1 MKKYFCLLTLTT
13 AIVLFVQ
20 HGIAQEV
27 KYTSS
32 WGKQGI
38 SLKHSDRQSLD
49 LIYSISEF
57 TFEDTDVDGGPMK
70 SVKLPGVFLPNNSG
84 APDLPGT
91 GRYIAIPEGANV
103 TVKILSSRTEVYK
116 DQNISPAPVIPL
128 DTETGPLRYEKDSRI
143 YSTDAFYPKKP
154 VIISEKTQIRGVD
167 VVMLGIT
174 PFQYNPVTK
183 ELIVYRDIEIELV
196 FEGGNGIVGD
206 ERLRSRW
213 FDPILQGAVLNADIL
228 PEVDYNKQVLSPT
241 DTPDYEYLIITPND
255 ADFLAWADSIKKFRT
270 LQGIKT
276 GVVTT
281 TDVGGNTVLAIETY
295 VDNAYN
301 SWAVPPAAV
310 LLLGDYSTGT
320 GGIISTLY
328 SHPSSSYPDYASDN
342 RFADVSGNDLP
353 DIVFARITAN
363 NASQLEVM
371 ITKFLDYERNPPN
384 NPDFYDHPI
393 TALGWQTERWFQ
405 ICSEVVGGY
414 LKNEQGKNP
423 VRINA
428 VYDGDPS
435 SDSWST
441 ATNTTTVVNYFGPNG
456 LGYIPS
462 TPQQLGGFTGGT
474 ASQIISAINDGS
486 YLLQHRDHGYY
497 GGWGEPAFNTTSINS
512 LNNTGNELPYIFSIN
527 CQTGGFH
534 RSSECFA
541 EKFHRHTYGGQ
552 NSGALGLIAATEVSY
567 SFVNDVYI
575 WGVFDNIH
583 PDFMPGHSTQ
593 FPNSYVMPAFGNAAG
608 KHFLYQSSWPY
619 NSSSKQVTYRLFH
632 HHGDAFLTLYTEV
645 PQNLA
650 VSHGS
655 VLQAGLTSFMITAN
669 SGSLIA
675 LTVNGEIIASANG
688 TGYPLNINIPAQ
700 NPDEVMTVTI
710 TKQNYYRYSSNV
722 DIVSEG
728 LFAQF
733 TADNTTLC
741 LGESVNFTDQS
752 YGSPT
757 SWIWEFPGGSPDS
770 FSGQY
775 PPAIQYSTEGAFDVT
790 LTIVDGTDND
800 AETKT
805 GYIIVSDITADFTA
819 SPTSVIVGGQ
829 VSFTDNTSC
838 NPTSWNWSFPG
849 GTPSSST
856 NQNPSV
862 SYNTVGTYS
871 VTLESTNSGG
881 SDTKTKTNYITVT
894 PPNYCSP
901 SADCSW
907 ADGFTD
913 FAFGDISN
921 LNSGCSANGFGD
933 FTNMNTNIESGQ
945 SYTIQWETGYDDQD
959 ACLWIDF
966 DSDGEF
972 EASERLI
979 TDFNLANEGQLY
991 SVNFDIPVG
1000 ITPGEKRMRIR
1011 AKWQTSSSD
1020 PCEDFSYGETEDY
1033 TVTVISESVEAL
1045 FTANPTTICKSG
1057 QVQFTDQ
1064 SSGDI
1069 VSWLWNFEGGT
1080 PTTSTAQNPTI
1091 TYNEPGNFDVSL
1103 TVSGNSSQDNL
1114 TKNNFITVNP
1124 LPAQANTP
1132 QGPTSFC
1139 QGTSQSTYSTSG
1151 VSGASSY
1158 QWIISP
1164 SNAATLSG
1172 SGTTI
1177 TTYWQPSFSGQAFI
1191 FVKAINACGTGQ
1203 ISDAL
1208 TVNVNPTPIISC
1220 PPDFSICIDAEGF
1233 TVSGATPTGGNYSGT
1248 GIVADKFLPEIAGEG
1263 THEITYTYTDGNA
1276 CEADC
1281 SFYITVNA
1289 LPTLSC
1295 ADDFELCI
1303 NNGIYNLSNLTSPQD
1318 GFFEGNG
1325 VENNNF
1331 DAEMAG
1337 PGTHQ
1342 ITYTFSDNNSC
1353 QNECTFNISVNPLPE
1368 QAEAINGSTNVCQG
1382 DEISYSTN
1390 EILYAESYD
1399 WEIDPAGAG
1408 TIIANDNI
1416 CSVLWDENYS
1426 GDAALSVCGVN
1437 DCGSGNWSAAL
1448 TVTVHICNM
1457 GGLPPGW
1464 DFTSN
1469 PFQHTLRIP
1478 LAIDPN
1484 IFGEPLQT
1492 GDYIGVFYIDESIEK
1507 CAGAIEWTG
1516 ESDLT
1521 LMAFGDDPTTPEK
1534 DGFDD
1539 GETFLWK
1546 MYNSAFYEEH
1556 PAVAQYDTT
1565 FPQVDGTF
1573 EPYGVSSLLS
1583 LQAFLNQSV
1592 IIPQGWSGF
1601 SLPVNPINPD
1611 LNELFSGIINELIL
1625 LQNNQ
1630 FMYWP
1635 SQGINSFPGWSE
1647 TYGAQI
1653 KMTGDAFLTVAGIP
1667 ENNEL
1672 SLSAGWS
1679 YLPISS
1685 LCNIDAN
1692 DLFAPIIDKIEIV
1705 KSVAGYQVY
1714 WPAMSIYSLNILKP
1728 GFSYLIKLTGPVTL
1742 NFPECTD
1749 KIATI
1754 KKPIIPKTWQLV
1766 DATPATHTVMID
1778 AGSIANLR
1786 AGDFVG
1792 SFTENGICT
1801 GSVKLKETPV
1811 ALIVFGDDPL
1821 TPQKDGMEENE
1832 QLHFR
1837 SLNTA
1842 TGEESNITAVFD
1854 EKLPNYSGQFITNGI
1869 SAFKDSYNGSSGIH
1883 ESSVQLS
1890 VYPNPSNGKFVVTG
1904 LSGCESLV
1912 IDNMHGQEIFKALLN
1927 DGSTIEIDLH
1937 DTPKGVYF
1945 LIASGQNG
1953 KAIQKIVIK

>member
-1 MKKYFCLLTLTT
+1 MKKYFGLLALTAT
-13 AIVLFVQ
+13 IVLFVQ
-20 HGIAQEV
+20 HGIAQEI
-27 KYTSS
+27 KYANS

-38 SLKHSDRQSLD
+38 NLKHSDRQSLN
-49 LIYSISEF
+49 LNFSISEI
-57 TFEDTDVDGGPMK
+57 TFEDTDVDGEPMK
-70 SVKLPGVFLPNNSG
+70 SVKMPGIFLPNNAG

-91 GRYIAIPEGANV
+91 GRYIAVPQGANV
-103 TVKILSSRTEVYK
+103 RVKILSSRTEVYK
-116 DQNISPAPVIPL
+116 NQNISPAPVIPL
-128 DTETGPLRYEKDSRI
+128 DTEAGPLRYEKDSRV
-143 YSTDAFYPKKP
+143 YSTDAFYPKEP
-154 VIISEKTQIRGVD
+154 VIISKKTKIRGVD

-183 ELIVYRDIEIELV
+183 ELIVYRDMEIELV
-196 FEGGNGIVGD
+196 FEGGNGIVGE

-228 PEVDYNKQVLSPT
+228 PEMDYNKQVLSPT
-241 DTPDYEYLIITPND
+241 DTPDYEYLIISPNN
-255 ADFLAWADSIKKFRT
+255 ADFLAWADSIKMFRT

-281 TDVGGNTVLAIETY
+281 TDIGGNTVSAIETY
-295 VDNAYN
+295 VNNAYN
-301 SWAVPPAAV
+301 NWSVPPSAV

-320 GGIISTLY
+320 GGIT
-328 SHPSSSYPDYASDN
+328 SHFYTHPSSYPDYASDN

-414 LKNEQGKNP
+414 LKNELGKSP

-428 VYDGDPS
+428 VYDGNPS
-435 SDSWST
+435 SDPWST

-462 TPQQLGGFTGGT
+462 TPQQLGGFAGGT
-474 ASQIISAINDGS
+474 ASQVIAAINDGS

-497 GGWGEPAFNTTSINS
+497 GGWGEPAFNTSSINS

-541 EKFHRHTYGGQ
+541 EKFHRHTHGGQ

-567 SFVNDVYI
+567 SFVNDVYV
-575 WGVFDNIH
+575 WGVFDNLY
-583 PDFMPGHSTQ
+583 PDFMPGYSTQ

-700 NPDEVMTVTI
+700 NPGELMTVTI

-722 DIVSEG
+722 NIVSEG

-733 TADNTTLC
+733 TADNTTPC
-741 LGESVNFTDQS
+741 LSESVNFTDQS
-752 YGSPT
+752 YGPPT
-757 SWIWEFPGGSPDS
+757 SWLWEFPGGSPAS

-775 PPAIQYSTEGAFDVT
+775 PPAIQYSTEGVFDVT
-790 LTIVDGTDND
+790 LTIGDGTDID

-805 GYIIVSDITADFTA
+805 GYITVSGITTDFTA
-819 SPTSVIVGGQ
+819 TPTSVIVGSQ
-829 VSFTDNTSC
+829 VSFTDDTSC
-838 NPTSWNWSFPG
+838 DPDSWVWTFPG

-871 VTLESTNSGG
+871 VTLAASNGIG
-881 SDTKTKTNYITVT
+881 NDTETKTNYINVIEV
-894 PPNYCSP
+894 PLNYCS
-901 SADCSW
+901 SQGSNYSFEW
-907 ADGFTD
+907 
-913 FAFGDISN
+913 ISN
-921 LNSGCSANGFGD
+921 VELND
-933 FTNMNTNIESGQ
+933 FTNSSGA
-945 SYTIQWETGYDDQD
+945 SGY
-959 ACLWIDF
+959 
-966 DSDGEF
+966 
-972 EASERLI
+972 
-979 TDFNLANEGQLY
+979 TDFTNLTVDL
-991 SVNFDIPVG
+991 
-1000 ITPGEKRMRIR
+1000 TPGENASITLTPEFSGTIYSEYWRVWIDYNRDGDFEDAGELVYAPAESSLAVSGSFTVPADAFGTTRMRVTM
-1011 AKWQTSSSD
+1011 KWDGVPT
-1020 PCEDFSYGETEDY
+1020 PCETFSYGEVEDY
-1033 TVTVISESVEAL
+1033 LVSFSTQSVEAF
-1045 FTANPTTICKSG
+1045 FTANPTTVCENG
-1057 QVQFTDQ
+1057 QVQFSDQ
-1064 SSGDI
+1064 SVGDV

-1080 PTTSTAQNPTI
+1080 PATSTAQNPI
-1091 TYNEPGNFDVSL
+1091 VTYNEPGNFDVSL

-1114 TKNNFITVNP
+1114 TKNNFTTVNP
-1124 LPAQANTP
+1124 LPAKANTP
-1132 QGPTSFC
+1132 QGTTSIC

-1151 VSGASSY
+1151 VSGATSY

-1164 SNAATLSG
+1164 SSAATLSG
-1172 SGTTI
+1172 SGTAI
-1177 TTYWQPSFSGQAFI
+1177 TAYWQPSFSGQAFI
-1191 FVKAINACGTGQ
+1191 SVKAINACGTGEV
-1203 ISDAL
+1203 SNPL
-1208 TVNVNPTPIISC
+1208 TVDVNPTPQLSC

-1233 TVSGATPTGGNYSGT
+1233 TVSGATPTGGIYSGT
-1248 GIVADKFLPEIAGEG
+1248 GMVADNFLPDIAGEG
-1263 THEITYTYTDGNA
+1263 VHEITYTYTDGNV
-1276 CEADC
+1276 CEAEC

-1295 ADDFELCI
+1295 PDDFELCI
-1303 NNGIYNLSNLTSPQD
+1303 NNGIYGLSNLTSPQ
-1318 GFFEGNG
+1318 GGIFEGNG
-1325 VENNNF
+1325 VESNNF
-1331 DAEMAG
+1331 DTELAG

-1342 ITYTFSDNNSC
+1342 ITYTFSDNNGC
-1353 QNECTFNISVNPLPE
+1353 QSECAFNISVNPLPE
-1368 QAEAINGSTNVCQG
+1368 QAGAINGSTAVCQG
-1382 DEISYSTN
+1382 DEINYSTN

-1399 WEIDPAGAG
+1399 WEINPAEAG
-1408 TIIANDNI
+1408 TIIANDNS
-1416 CSVLWDENYS
+1416 CSVLWVENYS

-1469 PFQHTLRIP
+1469 PFQHTLRVP
-1478 LAIDPN
+1478 LGIDPN
-1484 IFGEPLQT
+1484 IFGESLQT
-1492 GDYIGVFYIDESIEK
+1492 GDYIGIFYIDESIEK
-1507 CAGAIEWTG
+1507 CAGAIEWSG
-1516 ESDLT
+1516 ESDLN

-1534 DGFDD
+1534 DGFDE

-1546 MYNSAFYEEH
+1546 MYNSAFAEEH
-1556 PAVAQYDTT
+1556 PAVAQYDAS

-1573 EPYGVSSLLS
+1573 ESYGISSLRS
-1583 LQAFLNQSV
+1583 LQAYLSQSML
-1592 IIPQGWSGF
+1592 IPQGWSGF

-1611 LNELFSGIINELIL
+1611 LNELFAGIINELIL

-1635 SQGINSFPGWSE
+1635 SQGINSFPGWSD

-1653 KMTGDAFLTVAGIP
+1653 KMTGDVFLTVAGIP

-1672 SLSAGWS
+1672 SLPAGWS

-1692 DLFAPIIDKIEIV
+1692 DLFTPIINKIEIV
-1705 KSVAGYQVY
+1705 KSVAGFQVY
-1714 WPAMSIYSLNILKP
+1714 WPAMSIYSLDVLET
-1728 GFSYLIKLTGPVTL
+1728 GASYLIKLTEAVTL

-1749 KIATI
+1749 KIANT
-1754 KKPIIPKTWQLV
+1754 KKPVVPKAWQLMDV
-1766 DATPATHTVMID
+1766 TPATHTVMID
-1778 AGSIANLR
+1778 AGNIANLQ

-1832 QLHFR
+1832 QMHFR
-1837 SLNTA
+1837 SLNAA

-1854 EKLPNYSGQFITNGI
+1854 EKLPAYSGQFITNGI

-1904 LSGCESLV
+1904 LSGFESLV